1 MGNHTLK
8 WERLLGFLNRDEG
21 LPLKELLPFM
31 SEFDSLQSFVFH
43 LLSVAAAFAKYHP
56 HYRKT
61 RRNLARFCSKRGFLK
76 AGLFSRLGFCLFV
89 SLVS

>member
-1 MGNHTLK
+1 
-8 WERLLGFLNRDEG
+8 
-21 LPLKELLPFM
+21 M

-61 RRNLARFCSKRGFLK
+61 RRILPAFAPKGVSWKLA
-76 AGLFSRLGFCLFV
+76 FSQD
-89 SLVS
+89 